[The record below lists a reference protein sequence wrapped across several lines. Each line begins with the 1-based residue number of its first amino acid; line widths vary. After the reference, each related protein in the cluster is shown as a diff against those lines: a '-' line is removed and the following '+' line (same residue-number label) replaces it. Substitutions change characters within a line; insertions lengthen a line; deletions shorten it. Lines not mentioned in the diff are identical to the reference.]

1 MSPLSMHLQ
10 EMSGLDLAVTK
21 EDLADILGISRVHL
35 TRELTELRR
44 MGVLTTTRGRLTI
57 TDLPALAGLCT
68 DETV

>member
-1 MSPLSMHLQ
+1 MTQ
-10 EMSGLDLAVTK
+10 